1 MDLKPV
7 KLEKMIEEIDAIISN
22 AKNSEKQFKPF
33 IDKVHPEFKK
43 SALNLAQYRAVRSMD
58 IRELQYKLGNLNI
71 SRLARAEAHIM
82 SSLHDLRYILQSL
95 LKKEEPKLKKGTISN
110 KKAQKLLHSHTKDLF
125 GYRSEGRRVRI
136 MVTLPSEAAYN
147 FNMVESMVLKGMNCA
162 RINCAHDGPEQ
173 WLQMIEHVKKAST
186 LHKRNVKITMDLAGP
201 KIRTGT
207 MTEGPKVKKF
217 RPLRDKLGKVV
228 TPAEIEMVPLNSLLT
243 PKQIPVPQEWIDQI
257 NEGDVIRLVDARE
270 KKRKLK
276 VVRKESQKI
285 TTTSLN
291 TAYIASGMKLAVE
304 SFATEATVGDM
315 PALEEYINLRTGDLL
330 TVHLDGRDGQP
341 ALTDETGAQIAPGSI
356 SCTLPEVFYFVKPGE
371 RILFDD
377 GKIEGIIKTVKSDE
391 FTVKVT
397 QAGPFGA
404 KLRADKG
411 INFPDTD
418 LRISGLTQ
426 KDKKDLEFVTRHADV
441 VNFSFVNSPD
451 DVEELLEAIE
461 QLGGLHKLGV
471 ILKIE
476 TQKSFYNLT
485 EILLTVMRA
494 QPVGVMIARG
504 DLAIETGWDRMAMI
518 QNEILALC
526 YAAHIPVIWATQV
539 LDNLAKRGIPSRSEI
554 TDVATSLKAECV
566 MLNKGPFINE
576 AISLLDTILQG
587 MEIYQEKN
595 IHMLPMLEAMS
606 H

>member
-1 MDLKPV
+1 MV
-7 KLEKMIEEIDAIISN
+7 EEIDSIISN
-22 AKNSEKQFKPF
+22 AKHSEKQFKPF
-33 IDKVHPEFKK
+33 VDKVHPAFKK
-43 SALNLAQYRAVRSMD
+43 SALNLAQYRAVRRMD

-82 SSLHDLRYILQSL
+82 SSLNDLRYILLSL
-95 LKKEEPKLKKGTISN
+95 LKEEDLKPKKGTISN
-110 KKAQKLLHSHTKDLF
+110 KKALKLLHGHTKDLF

-173 WLQMIEHVKKAST
+173 WWQMIEHVKKAAV
-186 LHKRNVKITMDLAGP
+186 LHKKNVKITMDLAGP

-217 RPLRDKLGKVV
+217 RPVRDKLGKVV
-228 TPAEIEMVPLNSLLT
+228 TPAEIEMVPINSLLT
-243 PKQIPVPQEWIDQI
+243 PKQIPVPQEWIDQV
-257 NEGDVIRLVDARE
+257 NEGDVIRLVDTRD

-276 VVRKESQKI
+276 VVRKQGQKI
-285 TTTSLN
+285 TATSLN
-291 TAYIASGMKLAVE
+291 TCYIATGMKLSVE
-304 SFATEATVGDM
+304 SYASEVMVGDM
-315 PALEEYINLRTGDLL
+315 PSLEEYINLRTGDLL
-330 TVHLDGRDGQP
+330 VIHLDGRDGHP
-341 ALTDETGAQIAPGSI
+341 ALTDKTGAQIEPGSI

-377 GKIEGIIKTVKSDE
+377 GKIEGVIKTVKSDE

-397 QAGPFGA
+397 HAGPFGA

-411 INFPDTD
+411 INLPDTD

-426 KDKKDLEFVTRHADV
+426 KDKRDLEFVAQHADV
-441 VNFSFVNSPD
+441 VNFSFVNSPG
-451 DVEELLEAIE
+451 DVEELLDAIG
-461 QLGGLHKLGV
+461 QLGALDKLGI

-476 TQKSFYNLT
+476 TQNSFYNLT
-485 EILLTVMRA
+485 EILLTAMRTR
-494 QPVGVMIARG
+494 PVGVMIARG

-526 YAAHIPVIWATQV
+526 NAAHIPVIWATQV

-566 MLNKGPFINE
+566 MLNKGPFIDE
-576 AISLLDTILQG
+576 AISLLDTILKG